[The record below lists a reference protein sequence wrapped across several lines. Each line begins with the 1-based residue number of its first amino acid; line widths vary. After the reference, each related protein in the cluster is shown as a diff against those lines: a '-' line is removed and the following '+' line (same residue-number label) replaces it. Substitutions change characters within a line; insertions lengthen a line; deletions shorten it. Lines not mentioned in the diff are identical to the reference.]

1 MKPTDNNLSS
11 IQCSPMNADSERT
24 DTPSAL
30 LEKRKALEELDGMIR
45 PVPGLDYD
53 EELASHRDI
62 KYDSGK

>member
-1 MKPTDNNLSS
+1 
-11 IQCSPMNADSERT
+11 MNADSERT
-24 DTPSAL
+24 DPPSTL

>member
-1 MKPTDNNLSS
+1 MKPADKNLSS
-11 IQCSPMNADSERT
+11 IECSPMNAGSKTSGAPSTLSE
-24 DTPSAL
+24 
-30 LEKRKALEELDGMIR
+30 KGKALEELDGMIR